1 MSIHKPAY
9 EEATDMMR
17 VIATMAANQTINIGA
32 LPTPTPRNINSAATT
47 NSTNIKNTA
56 GTLYSLVASNTSAS
70 ARYLKLYNKATAPT
84 VGTDIPIL
92 TITLNPSSVTVIE
105 LGTLGYRF
113 ALGLGIGI
121 TGLAIDTDTTVI
133 GVGEVKVM
141 ASYI

>member
-17 VIATMAANQTINIGA
+17 VFAAIST

-84 VGTDIPIL
+84 VGTDIPVL
-92 TITLNPSSVTVIE
+92 TMALNPNSTTDIE
-105 LGTLGYRF
+105 LGNLGYRF

-121 TGLAIDTDTTVI
+121 TGLATDTDTTVI